1 VRRLVGAF
9 LLIPKLK
16 SGEKL
21 PYPKTDIMKLFL
33 ESPNLLQTIVTEAE
47 HNSDAARELV
57 SGLSELQLNW
67 KPAPDKWSIA
77 QCLDHL
83 SVTSNK
89 FDPYFTVALAW
100 GQKKWPVS
108 TAPAYRP
115 SRVGGWLIRQVTPV
129 TGRNLPA
136 PKVFRP
142 AESSNI
148 QASLE
153 TFLAQQARFIQFVQ
167 DTAGVD
173 YNKTRLRSPVTPLMR
188 YSLAD
193 AFVVTVVHGQ
203 RHLAQARRVR
213 EMPGFPKA

>member
-1 VRRLVGAF
+1 
-9 LLIPKLK
+9 
-16 SGEKL
+16 
-21 PYPKTDIMKLFL
+21 MKLFL
-33 ESPNLLQTIVTEAE
+33 ESPNLLQTIVAEAG
-47 HNSDAARELV
+47 HNSDAARQLV
-57 SGLSELQLNW
+57 SGLSEAQLNW

-83 SVTSNK
+83 AVASKK
-89 FDPYFTVALAW
+89 FGPYFTVALAR
-100 GQKKWPVS
+100 GRKKWPVN

-115 SRVGGWLIRQVTPV
+115 SWMGGWLIKQVTPQ

-142 AESSNI
+142 SESSI
-148 QASLE
+148 QGTLE
-153 TFLAQQARFIQFVQ
+153 SFLEQQARFIGFVRET
-167 DTAGVD
+167 DGVD

-193 AFVVTVVHGQ
+193 AFVITVVHSQ

-213 EMPGFPKA
+213 ETRGFPS